1 MACLYNW
8 RLQVKIQEAPGYF
21 WNQTKVEIVRR
32 YRLQYHALLNMY
44 RLKNEEDGVVHN
56 FSTLVSALEL
66 MSVVSDLPLINKD
79 ILDSAQQY
87 LCLVKLNFERDA
99 LPLPLRPFAYI
110 DPQWYLS
117 SDWTSWSLKNKIT
130 SKFIL
135 VLILFGLILLSLQL
149 MSSAMQESS
158 ALSAMYSW
166 LLLFNALGSV
176 VLLILVVANIYA
188 LVQHTKR
195 REAGSRLARRMVSLF
210 VVLAL
215 ALRLLCFLFF
225 YAVFCI
231 RVLIVG
237 LM

>member
-1 MACLYNW
+1 MPSLKRYKYVLRVLFLSCLPLWAYGAEFSAEVKQAEVILKGDEYVLSATIDYPLSEKAKSALQNGVPLYW

-21 WNQTKVEIVRR
+21 WNKTKVEIVRR

-79 ILDSAQQY
+79 RLDSAQQY

-117 SDWTSWSLKNKIT
+117 SDWTSWSLKK
-130 SKFIL
+130 
-135 VLILFGLILLSLQL
+135 
-149 MSSAMQESS
+149 
-158 ALSAMYSW
+158 
-166 LLLFNALGSV
+166 
-176 VLLILVVANIYA
+176 
-188 LVQHTKR
+188 
-195 REAGSRLARRMVSLF
+195 
-210 VVLAL
+210 
-215 ALRLLCFLFF
+215 
-225 YAVFCI
+225 
-231 RVLIVG
+231 
-237 LM
+237 